1 MSGIQAIG
9 KGGKQVEN
17 KYFCMVY
24 WYYRFEEIS
33 DDLLR
38 GYRRKG
44 VRLQQ
49 SSKSLFL
56 SFHLDE
62 IHPSALRKSIKVAFL
77 HSTCTHRRASAGRRT
92 AAGVCVLG
100 VKEHQHLDAR

>member
-1 MSGIQAIG
+1 
-9 KGGKQVEN
+9 
-17 KYFCMVY
+17 MVY

-62 IHPSALRKSIKVAFL
+62 IHPSALRKSIQVARL
-77 HSTCTHRRASAGRRT
+77 HCTHRRACVGRKP

-100 VKEHQHLDAR
+100 V